1 MFLHSNVALQ
11 KGVSL
16 DVIRVLERSGFL
28 FVSQRGSHRKYRK
41 GSVTLV
47 VPFHNDDMR
56 PGTLHHIIQQ
66 SGLTIEEFIQ
76 LL

>member
-1 MFLHSNVALQ
+1 MTKLPVIRPKDL
-11 KGVSL
+11 
-16 DVIRVLERSGFL
+16 IRVLEHAGFL

-66 SGLTIEEFIQ
+66 SGLTVEAFVN